1 MALSTRALRLL
12 LMLGAL
18 VLAASSQVTWY
29 WLNTLYYDSGDTSC
43 ANDPVYMEFA
53 AESKV
58 INFARTLS
66 CTASR
71 RWRDRAGRLRTTVW

>member
-29 WLNTLYYDSGDTSC
+29 WLSTLYYDSGDTSC
-43 ANDPVYMEFA
+43 ASDPVYMEFA
-53 AESKV
+53 A
-58 INFARTLS
+58 
-66 CTASR
+66 
-71 RWRDRAGRLRTTVW
+71 